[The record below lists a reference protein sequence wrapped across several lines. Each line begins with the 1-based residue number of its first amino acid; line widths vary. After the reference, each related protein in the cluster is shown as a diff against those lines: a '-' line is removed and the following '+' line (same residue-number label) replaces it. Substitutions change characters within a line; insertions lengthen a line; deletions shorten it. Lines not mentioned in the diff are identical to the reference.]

1 VFREVLVTASFT
13 FDRFDGTNLADPYP
27 LYQRAREQE
36 PVYYSEAFG
45 VWVVSRYE
53 DVRRVVMEPTRFSS
67 AFRIRTPHAP
77 APGVLDIL
85 AEGYPE
91 VQVLLNEDPPTHR
104 RTRDLVATAFGP
116 RRTAALAPRVLAI
129 VHELIDGFE
138 ANKQADLIAELATP
152 LPLRVTCEL
161 IGLPAGDAPR
171 IRAWTQ
177 QLAVLTSFD
186 AEPDA
191 QREAAHASVACERYL
206 AAEIAARRKVGRD
219 DLITDL
225 IAVRA
230 DDVTPLTDAE
240 IVSLLILL
248 VFAGFETTAN
258 LIGNALV
265 LLLHRPELW
274 KAADGEPE
282 LVAAV
287 VEETLRIEAPVQGM
301 FRRAVFDVQLSGVT
315 IPAGAQ
321 VFALFASANR
331 DERAFDDPDRFDPG
345 RPDKSQHLA
354 FGRGIHFCVGAALA
368 RMEAQ
373 TALSVLRVRLPG
385 LHLDPDFRIPYL
397 PNLMHR
403 GPSVLPTSWS

>member
-1 VFREVLVTASFT
+1 VTTSFT
-13 FDRFDGTNLADPYP
+13 FDRFAGTNLADPYP
-27 LYQRAREQE
+27 LYQRARDQE

-45 VWVVSRYE
+45 VWVVSRYD
-53 DVRRVVMEPTRFSS
+53 DVRRVLMDPTRFSS
-67 AFRIRTPHAP
+67 AFLIRTPHGP

-91 VQVLLNEDPPTHR
+91 LPMLLNEDPPTHR
-104 RTRDLVATAFGP
+104 RSRDLVAAAFGP
-116 RRTAALAPRVLAI
+116 RRTAALEPRVLAI

-138 ANKQADLIAELATP
+138 ADKQADLIAGLATP

-171 IRAWTQ
+171 IREWTR

-191 QREAAHASVACERYL
+191 QRAAAHASVACERYL
-206 AAEIAARRKVGRD
+206 AAEIAARRKEARD

-225 IAVRA
+225 ITARA
-230 DDVTPLTDAE
+230 DGVAPLTDAE
-240 IVSLLILL
+240 VVSLLILL
-248 VFAGFETTAN
+248 VFAGYETTAN

-274 KAADGEPE
+274 KAADGDPD

-287 VEETLRIEAPVQGM
+287 VEETLRIDAPVQGM
-301 FRRAVFDVQLSGVT
+301 FRQAVFDVELAGVT
-315 IPAGAQ
+315 IPAGGQ
-321 VFALFASANR
+321 VFALFGSANR
-331 DERAFDDPDRFDPG
+331 DAAAFDDPDRFAPD
-345 RPDKSQHLA
+345 RPDKTQHLA

-373 TALSVLRVRLPG
+373 TALGVLRARLPG
-385 LHLDPDFRIPYL
+385 LHLDPDFQVPYL

-403 GPSVLPTSWS
+403 GPSTLPVTWS